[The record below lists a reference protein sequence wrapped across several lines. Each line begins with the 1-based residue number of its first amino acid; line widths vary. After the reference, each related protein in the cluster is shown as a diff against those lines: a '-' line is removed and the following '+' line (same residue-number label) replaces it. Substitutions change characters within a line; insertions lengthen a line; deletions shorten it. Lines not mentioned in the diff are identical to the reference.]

1 MLTLVGWNAD
11 RFHINV
17 LCFVTAPHLC
27 GAFLFSIGSERD
39 GMAGKTTRNPARE
52 TKTGRMAGKRPEIR
66 PDQKIIIYIKTI

>member
-52 TKTGRMAGKRPEIR
+52 TKTGRMAGKTTRNPA
-66 PDQKIIIYIKTI
+66 